1 MCISVCGVVNEIEN
15 RKEDTARERIRMTTR
30 MAIFIDFKF
39 EDLEVMYPKIRL
51 EEEGVEVHVVGVHPK
66 GMKYTGTCRRRYRD
80 KKISRKATFK
90 CTLKHYENLTRAS
103 CSNKTRK
110 VRISD
115 QE

>member
-1 MCISVCGVVNEIEN
+1 MCVVLFLGFYERKI
-15 RKEDTARERIRMTTR
+15 RKEREKRMKR

-66 GMKYTGTCRRRYRD
+66 GMKYTGTFETPSSTIS
-80 KKISRKATFK
+80 KISGKATFK